1 VLFRRTDGQ
10 QSELQ
15 PRVVRQYPD

>member
-15 PRVVRQYPD
+15 PRVVRSNPD

>member
-15 PRVVRQYPD
+15 PRVVRQYTD